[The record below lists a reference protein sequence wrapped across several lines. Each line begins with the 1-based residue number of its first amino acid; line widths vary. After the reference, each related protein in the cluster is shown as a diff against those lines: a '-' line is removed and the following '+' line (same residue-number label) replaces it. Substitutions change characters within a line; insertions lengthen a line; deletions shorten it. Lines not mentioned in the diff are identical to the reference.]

1 MKKWR
6 ALGTGLTWAFA
17 WSLVGTSF
25 VLLLGGGL
33 RAAVNMIGP
42 YALMGL
48 IGGGAFSISRRRFD
62 EMPLP
67 RFAALGALG
76 GRLLSVLI
84 LPQWGLKLQS
94 VLASASGPVALLPP
108 ASLVT
113 ASIVTLLGAG
123 SAAGSLALARRAH
136 EMSLPRFAAWGAVGV
151 FSCRCPCGDIW
162 GSQAA

>member
-1 MKKWR
+1 MKKWC

-67 RFAALGALG
+67 RFAAWGAVG

-84 LPQWGLKLQS
+84 LPWWGLTLQ
-94 VLASASGPVALLPP
+94 
-108 ASLVT
+108 SLVT
-113 ASIVTLLGAG
+113 ASVATLLAAG
-123 SAAGSLALARRAH
+123 SAAGSLALARNA
-136 EMSLPRFAAWGAVGV
+136 PD
-151 FSCRCPCGDIW
+151 GDLL
-162 GSQAA
+162 QAGEGEGGELTRPKD